1 MAQSQLVRRWGGV
14 GAGEIITMI
23 LLTSLGLFMALPLV
37 YMVSTAFK
45 PLEEL
50 FLWPPRFVVLRP
62 VMDNFEALLISTSA
76 LSVPFS
82 RYIFNSMFVAAVVVA
97 GVIVLASL
105 AAYPLA
111 KHRDMP
117 GRNFIFLAVIAGLM
131 FAPEVTQIPR
141 YIVIDSLGMINTYW
155 ALILPLLPST
165 YGLFLMKQ
173 FTEQVPDEMLE
184 SARLDG
190 ANELRIF
197 WQIVMPLVRP
207 AWATLTIITFIFAW
221 NEFFGPL
228 VFTRTEAMRTLPLAL
243 ATIGS
248 DSIAR
253 WGAVAAATMITTAV
267 PIIVFVIFHK
277 KVMETMAYSGLKG

>member
-82 RYIFNSMFVAAVVVA
+82 RYIFNSMFVAAVVVI

-190 ANELRIF
+190 ASELRIF

-267 PIIVFVIFHK
+267 PIIIFIIFHK

>member
-37 YMVSTAFK
+37 YMISTAFK

-82 RYIFNSMFVAAVVVA
+82 RYIFNSMFVAAVVVI

-267 PIIVFVIFHK
+267 PIIIFIIFHK

>member
-82 RYIFNSMFVAAVVVA
+82 RYIFNSMFVAAVVVV

-267 PIIVFVIFHK
+267 PIIIFIIFHK

>member
-1 MAQSQLVRRWGGV
+1 MAQSQLARRWGGA
-14 GAGEIITMI
+14 GAGELITMFC
-23 LLTSLGLFMALPLV
+23 LTSLGLFMALPLL

-82 RYIFNSMFVAAVVVA
+82 RYIFNSMFVALVVVA
-97 GVIVLASL
+97 GVIILASL

-117 GRNFIFLAVIAGLM
+117 GRNFIFLVVIAGLM

-184 SARLDG
+184 SARIDG
-190 ANELRIF
+190 ASELRIF

-207 AWATLTIITFIFAW
+207 AWATLTIITFIFTW

>member
-14 GAGEIITMI
+14 GAGEIIIMI

-37 YMVSTAFK
+37 YMISTAFK

-62 VMDNFEALLISTSA
+62 VMDNFETLLISTSA
-76 LSVPFS
+76 LAVPFS
-82 RYIFNSMFVAAVVVA
+82 RYIFNSMLVAVLVVA

-117 GRNFIFLAVIAGLM
+117 GRNFIFLSVIAGLM

-190 ANELRIF
+190 ASELRIF

-243 ATIGS
+243 ATIGTE
-248 DSIAR
+248 SIAR
-253 WGAVAAATMITTAV
+253 QGAVAAATMITTAV

>member
-82 RYIFNSMFVAAVVVA
+82 RYIFNSMFVAVVVVI

-267 PIIVFVIFHK
+267 PIIIFIIFHK

>member
-82 RYIFNSMFVAAVVVA
+82 RYIFNSMFVAVVVVI

-243 ATIGS
+243 AMIGS

-267 PIIVFVIFHK
+267 PIIIFIIFHK

>member
-82 RYIFNSMFVAAVVVA
+82 RYIFNSMFVAAVVVV

-117 GRNFIFLAVIAGLM
+117 GRNFIFLSVIAGLM

-190 ANELRIF
+190 ASELRIF

-267 PIIVFVIFHK
+267 PIIIFIIFHK

>member
-1 MAQSQLVRRWGGV
+1 MAQSQLARRWGV
-14 GAGEIITMI
+14 VSAGEIITMV

-62 VMDNFEALLISTSA
+62 VMDNFETLLISTSA

-97 GVIVLASL
+97 GVIILASL

-117 GRNFIFLAVIAGLM
+117 GRNFIFLVVIAGLM

-184 SARLDG
+184 SARIDG

-267 PIIVFVIFHK
+267 PIIIFIIFHK

>member
-267 PIIVFVIFHK
+267 PIIVFIIFHK

>member
-1 MAQSQLVRRWGGV
+1 MAQSQLTRRWGAV
-14 GAGEIITMI
+14 SAGEVITML
-23 LLTSLGLFMALPLV
+23 LLTSLALFMALPLV

-50 FLWPPRFVVLRP
+50 FLWPPRFIVLRP

-76 LSVPFS
+76 LAVPFS
-82 RYIFNSMFVAAVVVA
+82 RYIFNSLFVAAVVVA
-97 GVIVLASL
+97 GVIILASL

-117 GRNFIFLAVIAGLM
+117 GRNFIFLVVIAGLM

-173 FTEQVPDEMLE
+173 FTEQVPDELLE

-190 ANELRIF
+190 ASELRIF

-243 ATIGS
+243 MTIGQE
-248 DSIAR
+248 SIAR

-267 PIIVFVIFHK
+267 PITIFIIFHK

>member
-1 MAQSQLVRRWGGV
+1 MAQSQLARRWGV
-14 GAGEIITMI
+14 VSAGEVITMF
-23 LLTSLGLFMALPLV
+23 LLTALAVFMALPLV

-50 FLWPPRFVVLRP
+50 FLWPPRFIVLRP

-76 LSVPFS
+76 LAVPFS
-82 RYIFNSMFVAAVVVA
+82 RYIFNSLFVALVVVA
-97 GVIVLASL
+97 GVIILSSL

-117 GRNFIFLAVIAGLM
+117 GRNFIFLVVIAGLM

-173 FTEQVPDEMLE
+173 FTEQVPDELLE

-190 ANELRIF
+190 ASELRIF

-243 ATIGS
+243 LTIGQ

-267 PIIVFVIFHK
+267 PIVVFIIFHK

>member
-267 PIIVFVIFHK
+267 PIIIFIIFHK

>member
-37 YMVSTAFK
+37 YMISTAFK

-82 RYIFNSMFVAAVVVA
+82 RYIFNSMFVAVVVVI

-267 PIIVFVIFHK
+267 PIIIFIIFHK

>member
-82 RYIFNSMFVAAVVVA
+82 RYIFNSMFVAAVVVV

-190 ANELRIF
+190 ASELRIF

>member
-1 MAQSQLVRRWGGV
+1 MAQSQLARRWGV
-14 GAGEIITMI
+14 VSAGEVITMF
-23 LLTSLGLFMALPLV
+23 LLTALAAFMALPLV

-50 FLWPPRFVVLRP
+50 FLWPPRFIVLRP
-62 VMDNFEALLISTSA
+62 VTDNFEALLISTSA
-76 LSVPFS
+76 LAVPFS
-82 RYIFNSMFVAAVVVA
+82 RYIFNSLFVAAVVVA

-117 GRNFIFLAVIAGLM
+117 GRNFIFLTVIAGLM

-173 FTEQVPDEMLE
+173 FTEQVPDELLE

-190 ANELRIF
+190 ASELRIF

-243 ATIGS
+243 LTIGQ
-248 DSIAR
+248 DTIAR

-267 PIIVFVIFHK
+267 PIIIFIIFHK

>member
-14 GAGEIITMI
+14 GAGEIITMV
-23 LLTSLGLFMALPLV
+23 LLTSLALFMALPLV

-50 FLWPPRFVVLRP
+50 FLWPPRFFVLRP
-62 VMDNFEALLISTSA
+62 VMDNFETLLISTSA
-76 LSVPFS
+76 LAVPFS
-82 RYIFNSMFVAAVVVA
+82 RYIFNSMFVALLVVA
-97 GVIVLASL
+97 GVIILASL

-117 GRNFIFLAVIAGLM
+117 GRNFIFLVVIAGLM

-184 SARLDG
+184 SARIDG
-190 ANELRIF
+190 ASELRIF

-243 ATIGS
+243 MTIGS

-253 WGAVAAATMITTAV
+253 AGAVAAATMITTAM
-267 PIIVFVIFHK
+267 PIIIFVIFHK

>member
-82 RYIFNSMFVAAVVVA
+82 RYIFNSMFVAAVVVI

-267 PIIVFVIFHK
+267 PIIIFIIFHK

>member
-82 RYIFNSMFVAAVVVA
+82 RYIFNSMFVAVVVVI